1 MTRDLGLRQPA
12 GTALARATARLTTAQ
27 GAYYVLSGLWP
38 LLSRRSFET
47 LPGPKTD
54 WLAGRGVARG

>member
-27 GAYYVLSGLWP
+27 GASGLWP